1 MSLPSSKP
9 GLPPAASS
17 SAAVVEVAVQIR
29 GEGSSETAL
38 DRVAAE
44 VPVALVYNGEPH
56 VVMMATPCDFEDFA
70 RGFSVTEGIVGRLDE
85 LQIDRVSALDAGDPQ
100 AGYEIS
106 MRIPAVRHDA
116 LRQRRRNL
124 QGRSGCGLCGA
135 QDIAE
140 ALRAPMRVP
149 AGMAI
154 SPGALKRALEA
165 LRGQQ
170 PANAATGATHAAAWA
185 TPDGL
190 IAAVRED
197 VGRHNALDK
206 LIGCLL
212 QTSTDCTRGF
222 CVVTSRASY
231 EMVQKAATIGMPLLV
246 AISAP
251 TAYAIR
257 LAEEAGITLVGFA
270 RGERYVVYACPARL
284 NPTSN

>member
-1 MSLPSSKP
+1 
-9 GLPPAASS
+9 
-17 SAAVVEVAVQIR
+17 
-29 GEGSSETAL
+29 
-38 DRVAAE
+38 
-44 VPVALVYNGEPH
+44 
-56 VVMMATPCDFEDFA
+56 
-70 RGFSVTEGIVGRLDE
+70 
-85 LQIDRVSALDAGDPQ
+85 
-100 AGYEIS
+100 
-106 MRIPAVRHDA
+106 
-116 LRQRRRNL
+116 
-124 QGRSGCGLCGA
+124 
-135 QDIAE
+135 
-140 ALRAPMRVP
+140 
-149 AGMAI
+149 MAI